1 MMKKQLMILFMTAS
15 LAAAS
20 MTGCASSNGNET
32 TAQESSAE
40 SDSEISEETEVPS
53 AEAPDSSQE
62 ENAPALQA
70 DETLTSVLNDIKEAY
85 GDNYVPNSE
94 LDAQM
99 LEDIVGLTPD
109 LYDSAVAEMPMINTF
124 VETFIGVKAS
134 EGNGDQAEQILNEY
148 RDRLVSDTMQYPMN
162 IAKLQASEVVRHGD
176 YIFFVMLGAPDDAA
190 MEQGDEAALQS
201 AIENNQIAVSA
212 IDKNFQ

>member
-1 MMKKQLMILFMTAS
+1 MILFMTAS

-32 TAQESSAE
+32 TAQESSAASAE